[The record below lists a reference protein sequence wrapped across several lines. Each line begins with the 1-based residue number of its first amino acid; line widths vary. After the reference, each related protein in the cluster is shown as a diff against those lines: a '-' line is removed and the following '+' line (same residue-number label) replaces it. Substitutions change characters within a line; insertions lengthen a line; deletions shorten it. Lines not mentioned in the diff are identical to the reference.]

1 MCILPGETFIESHLK
16 SEGAFEAETVNA
28 IVKAMT
34 VYKDATFLGKI
45 FLFYYS
51 IVSYQQ
57 IFRKGSEETQNEY
70 QSIAGASRKSFSTMN
85 FQYKILL
92 NKYAAPLTLP

>member
-1 MCILPGETFIESHLK
+1 MSGVKAKVCILPGETFIESHLK

-45 FLFYYS
+45 LS
-51 IVSYQQ
+51 NSNP
-57 IFRKGSEETQNEY
+57 TWNP
-70 QSIAGASRKSFSTMN
+70 T
-85 FQYKILL
+85 
-92 NKYAAPLTLP
+92 